1 MNEGFD
7 ISKSG
12 LPKKILIGPFVHDIV
27 FAQLDVASDKPVF
40 GVYCFEDLQV
50 SFKPGQM
57 SPAFAVDSVL
67 HELLHG
73 IWRVNSLHLEEM
85 SVKSS
90 EEKLVSVIATQL
102 TQLLRANPKFRKW
115 LLKHAV

>member
-1 MNEGFD
+1 MDFD

-12 LPKKILIGPFVHDIV
+12 LPKKILIGPFEHAIK
-27 FAQLDVASDKPVF
+27 FADLGIASEKPIF

-50 SFKPGQM
+50 TFQPGQVQA
-57 SPAFAVDSVL
+57 AFAVDSVL

-73 IWRVNSLHLEEM
+73 IWRVNALHLEKL
-85 SVKSS
+85 SVADS

-102 TQLLRANPKFRKW
+102 TQLLRANPQFRKW
-115 LLKHAV
+115 LLKHAA